1 MVIVGE
7 PCNVDARAN
16 ILALFMIMLYP
27 WLCVR
32 MYCTHWLWLYSCL
45 SSLTDRSIASIQG
58 TPHTHTHTIHTH
70 RFKCWAQV
78 PRLKIR
84 WRGPSRQARGIPS
97 LLQAPLCLCMA
108 PKPDVCGMIIVLIT
122 NRITNYS
129 AIVESFLH
137 TLNKSFVP
145 PILSYERSF
154 TWNLKVTISILLLTL
169 LTHVNI
175 VTNS

>member
-1 MVIVGE
+1 MS
-7 PCNVDARAN
+7 
-16 ILALFMIMLYP
+16 MLCP
-27 WLCVR
+27 WLCVH
-32 MYCTHWLWLYSCL
+32 MYCTRWLWLYSCL

-58 TPHTHTHTIHTH
+58 TPHTHTNTIHTH

-108 PKPDVCGMIIVLIT
+108 PKPDVCGMKIVLIT

-175 VTNS
+175 VNNS

>member
-1 MVIVGE
+1 M
-7 PCNVDARAN
+7 PKF
-16 ILALFMIMLYP
+16 LF
-27 WLCVR
+27 
-32 MYCTHWLWLYSCL
+32 YSCL
-45 SSLTDRSIASIQG
+45 CCTHSCLYTCTVHTDCDCTVVFPLWPIGASHQSRG
-58 TPHTHTHTIHTH
+58 HHTHTHTIHTH

-108 PKPDVCGMIIVLIT
+108 PKPDVCRMKIVLIT

-175 VTNS
+175 VNNS